1 MRRAVT
7 HSTRLLLYPRLPLPA
22 GNQCPYFAR
31 RGASLSLS
39 PPAAALKPLL
49 SSSMASTSDSTASSA
64 SSAPSSPGPLR
75 SLYPPIEPYDS
86 GFLQVSSIHRIYYE
100 QSGNPNGKPV
110 ISLHGG
116 PGGGSD
122 AWHRQFFD
130 PAFYRIVIA
139 DQRGAGKSTPPGSLD
154 DNTTW
159 HLVADIET
167 IRQHLNIDAWHVVF
181 GGSWGSTLSL
191 AYAET
196 HPDRVRSL
204 VLRGIFLLRRKELL
218 WFYQEGASYVFP
230 DQWEHYLGPIPES
243 ERHDLIT
250 AYHTRL
256 TGTDEAQQLAAARA
270 WTIWELST
278 SRLFVDPQYIARG
291 AEDARFAL
299 TFARIESHYFHNAG
313 FMQHDGQLL
322 TDAGKIAHIPG
333 VIVQGRYDMVCP
345 AYSAWHLSKAWKKS
359 ELKWVH
365 DAGHSAK
372 EPGIVHELVLATDK
386 FREL

>member
-1 MRRAVT
+1 
-7 HSTRLLLYPRLPLPA
+7 
-22 GNQCPYFAR
+22 
-31 RGASLSLS
+31 
-39 PPAAALKPLL
+39 
-49 SSSMASTSDSTASSA
+49 MASTSSSEASS
-64 SSAPSSPGPLR
+64 SSQPPKPAVLR
-75 SLYPPIEPYDS
+75 TLYPPIEPYDS
-86 GFLQVSSIHRIYYE
+86 GFLQVTPLHRIYYE
-100 QSGNPNGKPV
+100 QSGNPNGRPV

-139 DQRGAGKSTPPGSLD
+139 DQRGAGKSTPVGSLE

-159 HLVADIET
+159 DLVADIET
-167 IRQHLNIDAWHVVF
+167 LRKHLDIDVWHQVF
-181 GGSWGSTLSL
+181 GGSWGSTLSI

-196 HPDRVRSL
+196 HPDRVKSL
-204 VLRGIFLLRRKELL
+204 VLRGIFLLRHKELQ
-218 WFYQEGASYVFP
+218 WFYQEGQAKSHTLALPLTVTDTLTVTLTAVIPSSFCSSGASYIFP
-230 DQWEHYLGPIPES
+230 DQWEKYLAPIPEA

-256 TGTDEAQQLAAARA
+256 TGTNEAEQLAAARA
-270 WTIWELST
+270 WTVWELST

-299 TFARIESHYFHNAG
+299 TFARIESHYFHNKG
-313 FMQHDGQLL
+313 FFQHDGQLL
-322 TDAGKIAHIPG
+322 TDVGRIAHIPG
-333 VIVQGRYDMVCP
+333 VIVQGRYDLVCP
-345 AYSAWHLSKAWKKS
+345 AYSAWDLSQAWKTA

-372 EPGIVHELVLATDK
+372 EPGIVHELVEATDK